1 MTAEGRPGTIN
12 QAVQRGLDTVHARPG
27 WGWVGSSQW
36 DEDAVIIGTIAD
48 LLHLQAWRRRKGL
61 SLTSVEEALATARDV
76 YATED
81 VFTGGLEKDA
91 EVAG

>member
-1 MTAEGRPGTIN
+1 MAQRLDRS
-12 QAVQRGLDTVHARPG
+12 VQRGLDTVHARPG
-27 WGWVGSSQW
+27 WGRFGSSKW

-48 LLHLQAWRRRKGL
+48 LLHLQAWRRREGL
-61 SLTSVEEALATARDV
+61 SLTTVEEALAAARDV

-81 VFTGGLEKDA
+81 VFTGGLEADA